1 MNLQRYFEWLIGVR
15 YLRSKRMAGDM
26 AGNGSRFL
34 SVISTISLAGVM
46 LGVTVLLV
54 VLSVMNGFEREL
66 RERILSVTAHATIS
80 GFGAPLS
87 DWSAVRERVIH
98 QPGVLGAAPYIEQQA
113 LLLSSGT
120 DADGRARE
128 ANSGVMLRGVLP
140 AEESQVASV
149 NRHMVSGSFD
159 SLRDG
164 EFGIVL
170 GSELAKAL
178 HLKVGDKVMAVT
190 AQGTVTMAGI
200 IPRSKRF
207 TVVGIFAA
215 GMYEYDR
222 NYAYL
227 QLQDTARL
235 YRMADTV
242 TGLRLKLDNVF
253 DAPRTAVKIASD
265 LGGGFYVDDWT
276 RKHANFFRSIA
287 LTKSMMFL
295 ILLLVVAVAAFNVI
309 ATLVMVVKDKQSDI
323 AILRTLGATPRQIMK
338 IFIVQGT
345 LIGVIG
351 VLGGIAVGTLLS
363 WNLERLIH
371 GLEKLAGT
379 QFMDAR
385 LYFMSDLPAAVQWGD
400 VIQVAGVAFAMCCL
414 ATIYPAWRAS
424 RTQPAKALRH
434 D

>member
-1 MNLQRYFEWLIGVR
+1 MSLQRYFEWMIGTR
-15 YLRSKRMAGDM
+15 YLRAKA
-26 AGNGSRFL
+26 NGQSNGQFNSNRSRFL
-34 SVISTISLAGVM
+34 SVISTISLSGVL
-46 LGVTVLLV
+46 LGVAVLLV

-66 RERILSVTAHATIS
+66 RERILGVTAHATIS
-80 GFGAPLS
+80 GFGGPLS
-87 DWSAVRERVIH
+87 DWAKVEQKVKAQPDVID
-98 QPGVLGAAPYIEQQA
+98 AAPYIEQQA
-113 LLLSSGT
+113 LLLS
-120 DADGRARE
+120 DANG
-128 ANSGVMLRGVLP
+128 NSGVMLRGVLP
-140 AEESQVASV
+140 AQEAQVASV
-149 NRHMVSGSFD
+149 NLHMQAGSFNA
-159 SLRDG
+159 LRPG
-164 EFGIVL
+164 EFGMVL

-178 HLKVGDKVMAVT
+178 HLQVGDRVMTVI

-207 TVVGIFAA
+207 TVVGIFSA

-227 QLQDTARL
+227 HMQDAARL
-235 YRMADTV
+235 YRMGDTV

-253 DAPRTAVKIASD
+253 ESQRIAMKIAAN

-323 AILRTLGATPRQIMK
+323 AILRTLGATPMQIMK

-345 LIGVIG
+345 MIGAVGVIG
-351 VLGGIAVGTLLS
+351 GILVGALLS

-371 GLEKLAGT
+371 GLEALLGT
-379 QFMDAR
+379 QFMDAK

-400 VIQVAGVAFAMCCL
+400 IFKVAGVAFGMCCL
-414 ATIYPAWRAS
+414 ATLYPAWRAA
-424 RTQPAKALRH
+424 RTEPAKALRH